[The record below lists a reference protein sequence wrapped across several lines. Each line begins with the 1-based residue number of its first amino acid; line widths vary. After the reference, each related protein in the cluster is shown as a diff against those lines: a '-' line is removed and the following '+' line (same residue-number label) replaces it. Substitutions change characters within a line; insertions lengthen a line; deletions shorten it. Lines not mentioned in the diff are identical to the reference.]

1 MDKIMEII
9 EKIGTRNL
17 IFAGIGL
24 VVLIVFLFVYRGL
37 RIRKYRKLIVD
48 VENKMNA
55 VKSLPLQYRLGRVQ
69 SISKNMPEVSELYE
83 QYAQE
88 FERICEYQKNELGI
102 LVNEVDEQLFY
113 GKLRKVSKKMKQ
125 LDEMLIVYE
134 KDSQELLEKIEKI
147 TEIENV
153 QRIEIIRVKEMY
165 RETIDHFESIRFKV
179 EEFVPNLLDIFNE
192 IDDSFVKLEGMMN
205 NQLFEDAK
213 EFTKDIEAKVIW
225 VNQRLED
232 LPSYIAVVRQ
242 YMPKKVAHIQGL
254 IQIMTEEKFS
264 LNQLDAYN
272 RLNMIQTTL
281 EESIG
286 HIKKLELELIPKD
299 PNDNKNVIMEIR
311 GAAGGDEGNIFA
323 GDLYRMYV
331 KYAESQ
337 GWKVEVMEAEESE
350 AGGFSL
356 ISFNVIGDGVY
367 GKLKYESGSHRV
379 QRVPK
384 TETQGRVHTST
395 ATVLVMPEMEEV
407 DVQINKSDLRIDTY
421 RASGAGGQ
429 HINKTDSAVRITH
442 LPTGIVATSQDGR
455 SQHDNRDKAMKAL
468 VARVYDYF
476 QSQQTE
482 AIDSERKSKV
492 GTGDRAE
499 KIRTY
504 NYPQNR
510 VTDHRIGL
518 TIQQLDRI
526 IEGKLDDIITALI
539 NEDQRL
545 KLEGQK

>member
-1 MDKIMEII
+1 MNESMLDRLVSMENRYEELGHMLMDPD
-9 EKIGTRNL
+9 IGTD
-17 IFAGIGL
+17 I
-24 VVLIVFLFVYRGL
+24 
-37 RIRKYRKLIVD
+37 
-48 VENKMNA
+48 
-55 VKSLPLQYRLGRVQ
+55 
-69 SISKNMPEVSELYE
+69 
-83 QYAQE
+83 
-88 FERICEYQKNELGI
+88 
-102 LVNEVDEQLFY
+102 
-113 GKLRKVSKKMKQ
+113 KKMTDVTKEQ
-125 LDEMLIVYE
+125 ASLQAAYDLFQEYKEVKDGIDGAKELMKENDPEIKEMAKMELDE
-134 KDSQELLEKIEKI
+134 
-147 TEIENV
+147 
-153 QRIEIIRVKEMY
+153 
-165 RETIDHFESIRFKV
+165 
-179 EEFVPNLLDIFNE
+179 
-192 IDDSFVKLEGMMN
+192 
-205 NQLFEDAK
+205 
-213 EFTKDIEAKVIW
+213 
-225 VNQRLED
+225 
-232 LPSYIAVVRQ
+232 
-242 YMPKKVAHIQGL
+242 
-254 IQIMTEEKFS
+254 
-264 LNQLDAYN
+264 
-272 RLNMIQTTL
+272 L
-281 EESIG
+281 EERMPDI
-286 HIKKLELELIPKD
+286 IKKLELELIPKD

-526 IEGKLDDIITALI
+526 IEGKLDYIITALI

-545 KLEGQK
+545 KMEGQH

>member
-1 MDKIMEII
+1 MNESMLDRLVSMENRYEELGHMLMDPD
-9 EKIGTRNL
+9 IGTD
-17 IFAGIGL
+17 I
-24 VVLIVFLFVYRGL
+24 
-37 RIRKYRKLIVD
+37 
-48 VENKMNA
+48 
-55 VKSLPLQYRLGRVQ
+55 
-69 SISKNMPEVSELYE
+69 
-83 QYAQE
+83 
-88 FERICEYQKNELGI
+88 
-102 LVNEVDEQLFY
+102 
-113 GKLRKVSKKMKQ
+113 KKMTDVTKEQ
-125 LDEMLIVYE
+125 ASLQAAYDLFQEYKEVKDGIDGAKEIMKENDPEIKEMAKMELDE
-134 KDSQELLEKIEKI
+134 
-147 TEIENV
+147 
-153 QRIEIIRVKEMY
+153 
-165 RETIDHFESIRFKV
+165 
-179 EEFVPNLLDIFNE
+179 
-192 IDDSFVKLEGMMN
+192 
-205 NQLFEDAK
+205 
-213 EFTKDIEAKVIW
+213 
-225 VNQRLED
+225 
-232 LPSYIAVVRQ
+232 
-242 YMPKKVAHIQGL
+242 
-254 IQIMTEEKFS
+254 
-264 LNQLDAYN
+264 
-272 RLNMIQTTL
+272 L
-281 EESIG
+281 EERMPDI
-286 HIKKLELELIPKD
+286 IKKLELELIPKD

>member
-1 MDKIMEII
+1 MNESMLDRLVSMENRYEELGHMLMDPD
-9 EKIGTRNL
+9 IGTDIKKMTDVTKEQASL
-17 IFAGIGL
+17 QAAYDLFQEYKEVKDGL
-24 VVLIVFLFVYRGL
+24 DGAKELM
-37 RIRKYRKLIVD
+37 K
-48 VENKMNA
+48 ENDPEIKEMAKME
-55 VKSLPLQYRLGRVQ
+55 LDELEER
-69 SISKNMPEVSELYE
+69 MPE
-83 QYAQE
+83 
-88 FERICEYQKNELGI
+88 I
-102 LVNEVDEQLFY
+102 
-113 GKLRKVSKKMKQ
+113 
-125 LDEMLIVYE
+125 
-134 KDSQELLEKIEKI
+134 
-147 TEIENV
+147 
-153 QRIEIIRVKEMY
+153 
-165 RETIDHFESIRFKV
+165 
-179 EEFVPNLLDIFNE
+179 
-192 IDDSFVKLEGMMN
+192 
-205 NQLFEDAK
+205 
-213 EFTKDIEAKVIW
+213 
-225 VNQRLED
+225 
-232 LPSYIAVVRQ
+232 
-242 YMPKKVAHIQGL
+242 
-254 IQIMTEEKFS
+254 
-264 LNQLDAYN
+264 
-272 RLNMIQTTL
+272 
-281 EESIG
+281 
-286 HIKKLELELIPKD
+286 IKKLELELIPKD

>member
-1 MDKIMEII
+1 MNESMLDRLVSMENRYEELGHMLMDPD
-9 EKIGTRNL
+9 IGTD
-17 IFAGIGL
+17 I
-24 VVLIVFLFVYRGL
+24 
-37 RIRKYRKLIVD
+37 
-48 VENKMNA
+48 
-55 VKSLPLQYRLGRVQ
+55 
-69 SISKNMPEVSELYE
+69 
-83 QYAQE
+83 
-88 FERICEYQKNELGI
+88 
-102 LVNEVDEQLFY
+102 
-113 GKLRKVSKKMKQ
+113 KKMTDVTKEQ
-125 LDEMLIVYE
+125 ASLQAAYDLFQEYKEVNDGIDGAKELMKENDPEIKEMVKMELDE
-134 KDSQELLEKIEKI
+134 
-147 TEIENV
+147 
-153 QRIEIIRVKEMY
+153 
-165 RETIDHFESIRFKV
+165 
-179 EEFVPNLLDIFNE
+179 
-192 IDDSFVKLEGMMN
+192 
-205 NQLFEDAK
+205 
-213 EFTKDIEAKVIW
+213 
-225 VNQRLED
+225 
-232 LPSYIAVVRQ
+232 
-242 YMPKKVAHIQGL
+242 
-254 IQIMTEEKFS
+254 
-264 LNQLDAYN
+264 
-272 RLNMIQTTL
+272 L
-281 EESIG
+281 EERMPDI
-286 HIKKLELELIPKD
+286 IKKLELELIPKD

-367 GKLKYESGSHRV
+367 GKLEYDSGSHRV

>member
-1 MDKIMEII
+1 MNESMLDRLVSMENRYEELGHMLMDPD
-9 EKIGTRNL
+9 IGTD
-17 IFAGIGL
+17 I
-24 VVLIVFLFVYRGL
+24 
-37 RIRKYRKLIVD
+37 
-48 VENKMNA
+48 
-55 VKSLPLQYRLGRVQ
+55 
-69 SISKNMPEVSELYE
+69 
-83 QYAQE
+83 
-88 FERICEYQKNELGI
+88 
-102 LVNEVDEQLFY
+102 
-113 GKLRKVSKKMKQ
+113 KKMTDVTKEQ
-125 LDEMLIVYE
+125 ASLQAAYDLFQEYKEVKDGIDGAKELMKENDPEIKEMAKMELDE
-134 KDSQELLEKIEKI
+134 
-147 TEIENV
+147 
-153 QRIEIIRVKEMY
+153 
-165 RETIDHFESIRFKV
+165 
-179 EEFVPNLLDIFNE
+179 
-192 IDDSFVKLEGMMN
+192 
-205 NQLFEDAK
+205 
-213 EFTKDIEAKVIW
+213 
-225 VNQRLED
+225 
-232 LPSYIAVVRQ
+232 
-242 YMPKKVAHIQGL
+242 
-254 IQIMTEEKFS
+254 
-264 LNQLDAYN
+264 
-272 RLNMIQTTL
+272 L
-281 EESIG
+281 EERMPDI
-286 HIKKLELELIPKD
+286 IKKLELELIPKD

-455 SQHDNRDKAMKAL
+455 SQHDNSDKAMKAL

>member
-1 MDKIMEII
+1 MNESMLDRLKSMENRFEELGHMLMDPDIGSDIKKMTEVTKEQASLQAAYDLFQEYKKVEQGINEAKELAKENDPEIKEMAKMELEELETRMPEII
-9 EKIGTRNL
+9 
-17 IFAGIGL
+17 
-24 VVLIVFLFVYRGL
+24 
-37 RIRKYRKLIVD
+37 
-48 VENKMNA
+48 
-55 VKSLPLQYRLGRVQ
+55 S
-69 SISKNMPEVSELYE
+69 
-83 QYAQE
+83 
-88 FERICEYQKNELGI
+88 
-102 LVNEVDEQLFY
+102 
-113 GKLRKVSKKMKQ
+113 
-125 LDEMLIVYE
+125 
-134 KDSQELLEKIEKI
+134 
-147 TEIENV
+147 
-153 QRIEIIRVKEMY
+153 
-165 RETIDHFESIRFKV
+165 
-179 EEFVPNLLDIFNE
+179 
-192 IDDSFVKLEGMMN
+192 KLE
-205 NQLFEDAK
+205 
-213 EFTKDIEAKVIW
+213 V
-225 VNQRLED
+225 
-232 LPSYIAVVRQ
+232 
-242 YMPKKVAHIQGL
+242 
-254 IQIMTEEKFS
+254 
-264 LNQLDAYN
+264 
-272 RLNMIQTTL
+272 
-281 EESIG
+281 
-286 HIKKLELELIPKD
+286 ELIPKD

-331 KYAESQ
+331 KYCESQ
-337 GWKVEVMEAEESE
+337 GWKIDVLEADEAE
-350 AGGFSL
+350 AGGYSL
-356 ISFNVIGDGVY
+356 ISFNVIGDDVY

-407 DVQINKSDLRIDTY
+407 DVQINKNDLRIDTY

-442 LPTGIVATSQDGR
+442 LPTGIVAASQDGR
-455 SQHDNRDKAMKAL
+455 SQHDNKDKAMKTL
-468 VARVYDYF
+468 IARVYDYY

-526 IEGKLDDIITALI
+526 MDGKLDDIITALI

>member
-1 MDKIMEII
+1 MNESMLDRLVSMENRYEELGHMLMDPD
-9 EKIGTRNL
+9 IGTD
-17 IFAGIGL
+17 I
-24 VVLIVFLFVYRGL
+24 
-37 RIRKYRKLIVD
+37 
-48 VENKMNA
+48 
-55 VKSLPLQYRLGRVQ
+55 
-69 SISKNMPEVSELYE
+69 
-83 QYAQE
+83 
-88 FERICEYQKNELGI
+88 
-102 LVNEVDEQLFY
+102 
-113 GKLRKVSKKMKQ
+113 KKMTDVTKEQ
-125 LDEMLIVYE
+125 ASLQAAYDLFQEYKEVKDGIDGAKELMKKNDPEIKEMAKMELDE
-134 KDSQELLEKIEKI
+134 
-147 TEIENV
+147 
-153 QRIEIIRVKEMY
+153 
-165 RETIDHFESIRFKV
+165 
-179 EEFVPNLLDIFNE
+179 
-192 IDDSFVKLEGMMN
+192 
-205 NQLFEDAK
+205 
-213 EFTKDIEAKVIW
+213 
-225 VNQRLED
+225 
-232 LPSYIAVVRQ
+232 
-242 YMPKKVAHIQGL
+242 
-254 IQIMTEEKFS
+254 
-264 LNQLDAYN
+264 
-272 RLNMIQTTL
+272 L
-281 EESIG
+281 EERMPDI
-286 HIKKLELELIPKD
+286 IKKLELELIPKD

>member
-1 MDKIMEII
+1 MNESMLDRLLSMENRFEELGHMLMDPD
-9 EKIGTRNL
+9 IGTD
-17 IFAGIGL
+17 I
-24 VVLIVFLFVYRGL
+24 
-37 RIRKYRKLIVD
+37 
-48 VENKMNA
+48 
-55 VKSLPLQYRLGRVQ
+55 
-69 SISKNMPEVSELYE
+69 
-83 QYAQE
+83 
-88 FERICEYQKNELGI
+88 
-102 LVNEVDEQLFY
+102 
-113 GKLRKVSKKMKQ
+113 KKMTEVTKEQ
-125 LDEMLIVYE
+125 ASLQTAFDLF
-134 KDSQELLEKIEKI
+134 QEYKAI
-147 TEIENV
+147 
-153 QRIEIIRVKEMY
+153 QSG
-165 RETIDHFESIRFKV
+165 ID
-179 EEFVPNLLDIFNE
+179 
-192 IDDSFVKLEGMMN
+192 
-205 NQLFEDAK
+205 DAK
-213 EFTKDIEAKVIW
+213 ELLKEKDPEIKEMAKMELEELEAKLPDVI
-225 VNQRLED
+225 
-232 LPSYIAVVRQ
+232 
-242 YMPKKVAHIQGL
+242 H
-254 IQIMTEEKFS
+254 
-264 LNQLDAYN
+264 
-272 RLNMIQTTL
+272 
-281 EESIG
+281 
-286 HIKKLELELIPKD
+286 KLELELIPKD

-331 KYAESQ
+331 KYSESQ
-337 GWKVEVMEAEESE
+337 GWKIEVMEAEESE

-407 DVQINKSDLRIDTY
+407 DVEINKSDLRIDTY

-442 LPTGIVATSQDGR
+442 IPTGIVATSQDGR

-476 QSQQTE
+476 QSQQNE
-482 AIDSERKSKV
+482 AIDSERKSKI

-518 TIQQLDRI
+518 SIQQLDRI
-526 IEGKLDDIITALI
+526 MDGKLEDIITALI

-545 KLEGQK
+545 KLEGHQ

>member
-1 MDKIMEII
+1 MNESILDRLVSMENRYEELGHMLMDPD
-9 EKIGTRNL
+9 IGTD
-17 IFAGIGL
+17 I
-24 VVLIVFLFVYRGL
+24 
-37 RIRKYRKLIVD
+37 
-48 VENKMNA
+48 
-55 VKSLPLQYRLGRVQ
+55 
-69 SISKNMPEVSELYE
+69 
-83 QYAQE
+83 
-88 FERICEYQKNELGI
+88 
-102 LVNEVDEQLFY
+102 
-113 GKLRKVSKKMKQ
+113 KKMTDVTKEQ
-125 LDEMLIVYE
+125 ASLQAAYDLFQEYKEVKDGIDGAKELMKENDPEIKEMAKMELDE
-134 KDSQELLEKIEKI
+134 
-147 TEIENV
+147 
-153 QRIEIIRVKEMY
+153 
-165 RETIDHFESIRFKV
+165 
-179 EEFVPNLLDIFNE
+179 
-192 IDDSFVKLEGMMN
+192 
-205 NQLFEDAK
+205 
-213 EFTKDIEAKVIW
+213 
-225 VNQRLED
+225 
-232 LPSYIAVVRQ
+232 
-242 YMPKKVAHIQGL
+242 
-254 IQIMTEEKFS
+254 
-264 LNQLDAYN
+264 
-272 RLNMIQTTL
+272 L
-281 EESIG
+281 EERMPDI
-286 HIKKLELELIPKD
+286 IKKLELELIPKD

-356 ISFNVIGDGVY
+356 ISFNVIGEGVY

>member
-1 MDKIMEII
+1 MNESMLDRLLSMEN
-9 EKIGTRNL
+9 R
-17 IFAGIGL
+17 
-24 VVLIVFLFVYRGL
+24 
-37 RIRKYRKLIVD
+37 
-48 VENKMNA
+48 
-55 VKSLPLQYRLGRVQ
+55 
-69 SISKNMPEVSELYE
+69 
-83 QYAQE
+83 
-88 FERICEYQKNELGI
+88 FEELGHMLMDPDI
-102 LVNEVDEQLFY
+102 GSDI
-113 GKLRKVSKKMKQ
+113 KKMTEVTKEQ
-125 LDEMLIVYE
+125 ASLQTAFDLF
-134 KDSQELLEKIEKI
+134 QEYKAI
-147 TEIENV
+147 
-153 QRIEIIRVKEMY
+153 QSG
-165 RETIDHFESIRFKV
+165 ID
-179 EEFVPNLLDIFNE
+179 
-192 IDDSFVKLEGMMN
+192 
-205 NQLFEDAK
+205 DAK
-213 EFTKDIEAKVIW
+213 ELLKEKDPEIKEMAKMELEELEAKLPDVI
-225 VNQRLED
+225 
-232 LPSYIAVVRQ
+232 
-242 YMPKKVAHIQGL
+242 H
-254 IQIMTEEKFS
+254 
-264 LNQLDAYN
+264 
-272 RLNMIQTTL
+272 
-281 EESIG
+281 
-286 HIKKLELELIPKD
+286 KLELELIPKD

-331 KYAESQ
+331 KYSESQ
-337 GWKVEVMEAEESE
+337 GWKIEVMEAEESE

-356 ISFNVIGDGVY
+356 FSFNVIGDGVY

-407 DVQINKSDLRIDTY
+407 DVEINKSDLRIDTY

-442 LPTGIVATSQDGR
+442 IPTGIVATSQDGR

-476 QSQQTE
+476 QSQQNE
-482 AIDSERKSKV
+482 AIDSERKSKI

-518 TIQQLDRI
+518 SIQQLDRI
-526 IEGKLDDIITALI
+526 MDGKLEDIITALI

-545 KLEGQK
+545 KLEGHQ

>member
-1 MDKIMEII
+1 MNESMLDRLVSMENRYEELGHMLMDPD
-9 EKIGTRNL
+9 IGTD
-17 IFAGIGL
+17 I
-24 VVLIVFLFVYRGL
+24 
-37 RIRKYRKLIVD
+37 
-48 VENKMNA
+48 
-55 VKSLPLQYRLGRVQ
+55 
-69 SISKNMPEVSELYE
+69 
-83 QYAQE
+83 
-88 FERICEYQKNELGI
+88 
-102 LVNEVDEQLFY
+102 
-113 GKLRKVSKKMKQ
+113 KKMTDVTKEQ
-125 LDEMLIVYE
+125 ASLQAAYDLFQEYKEVKDGIDGAKELMKENDPEIKEMAKMELDE
-134 KDSQELLEKIEKI
+134 
-147 TEIENV
+147 
-153 QRIEIIRVKEMY
+153 
-165 RETIDHFESIRFKV
+165 
-179 EEFVPNLLDIFNE
+179 
-192 IDDSFVKLEGMMN
+192 
-205 NQLFEDAK
+205 
-213 EFTKDIEAKVIW
+213 
-225 VNQRLED
+225 
-232 LPSYIAVVRQ
+232 
-242 YMPKKVAHIQGL
+242 
-254 IQIMTEEKFS
+254 
-264 LNQLDAYN
+264 
-272 RLNMIQTTL
+272 L
-281 EESIG
+281 EERMPDI
-286 HIKKLELELIPKD
+286 IKKLELELIPKD

-526 IEGKLDDIITALI
+526 IEGKLDDIIPALI

>member
-1 MDKIMEII
+1 MLDRLVSMENRYEELGHMLMDPD
-9 EKIGTRNL
+9 IGTDIKKL
-17 IFAGIGL
+17 TDVTKEQASLQAAYDLFQEYKEVKDGIDGAKEL
-24 VVLIVFLFVYRGL
+24 M
-37 RIRKYRKLIVD
+37 K
-48 VENKMNA
+48 ENDPEIKEMAKM
-55 VKSLPLQYRLGRVQ
+55 
-69 SISKNMPEVSELYE
+69 E
-83 QYAQE
+83 
-88 FERICEYQKNELGI
+88 
-102 LVNEVDEQLFY
+102 
-113 GKLRKVSKKMKQ
+113 
-125 LDEMLIVYE
+125 LDE
-134 KDSQELLEKIEKI
+134 
-147 TEIENV
+147 
-153 QRIEIIRVKEMY
+153 
-165 RETIDHFESIRFKV
+165 
-179 EEFVPNLLDIFNE
+179 
-192 IDDSFVKLEGMMN
+192 
-205 NQLFEDAK
+205 
-213 EFTKDIEAKVIW
+213 
-225 VNQRLED
+225 
-232 LPSYIAVVRQ
+232 
-242 YMPKKVAHIQGL
+242 
-254 IQIMTEEKFS
+254 
-264 LNQLDAYN
+264 
-272 RLNMIQTTL
+272 L
-281 EESIG
+281 EERMPDI
-286 HIKKLELELIPKD
+286 IKKLELELIPKD

>member
-1 MDKIMEII
+1 MNESMLDRLVSMENRYEELGHMLMDPD
-9 EKIGTRNL
+9 IGTDIKKMTDVTKEQASL
-17 IFAGIGL
+17 QAAYDLFQEYKKVKDGIDGAKEL
-24 VVLIVFLFVYRGL
+24 MKENDPEIKEMAKMELDEL
-37 RIRKYRKLIVD
+37 
-48 VENKMNA
+48 ENKM
-55 VKSLPLQYRLGRVQ
+55 P
-69 SISKNMPEVSELYE
+69 
-83 QYAQE
+83 
-88 FERICEYQKNELGI
+88 
-102 LVNEVDEQLFY
+102 
-113 GKLRKVSKKMKQ
+113 
-125 LDEMLIVYE
+125 
-134 KDSQELLEKIEKI
+134 
-147 TEIENV
+147 
-153 QRIEIIRVKEMY
+153 
-165 RETIDHFESIRFKV
+165 
-179 EEFVPNLLDIFNE
+179 DI
-192 IDDSFVKLEGMMN
+192 
-205 NQLFEDAK
+205 
-213 EFTKDIEAKVIW
+213 
-225 VNQRLED
+225 
-232 LPSYIAVVRQ
+232 
-242 YMPKKVAHIQGL
+242 
-254 IQIMTEEKFS
+254 
-264 LNQLDAYN
+264 
-272 RLNMIQTTL
+272 
-281 EESIG
+281 
-286 HIKKLELELIPKD
+286 IKKLELELIPKD

>member
-1 MDKIMEII
+1 MNESMLDRLVSMENRYEELGHMLMDPD
-9 EKIGTRNL
+9 IGTDIKKMTDVTKEQASL
-17 IFAGIGL
+17 QAAYDLFQEYKEVKDGIDGAKEL
-24 VVLIVFLFVYRGL
+24 MKENDPEIKEMAKMELDEL
-37 RIRKYRKLIVD
+37 
-48 VENKMNA
+48 ENKM
-55 VKSLPLQYRLGRVQ
+55 P
-69 SISKNMPEVSELYE
+69 
-83 QYAQE
+83 
-88 FERICEYQKNELGI
+88 
-102 LVNEVDEQLFY
+102 
-113 GKLRKVSKKMKQ
+113 
-125 LDEMLIVYE
+125 
-134 KDSQELLEKIEKI
+134 
-147 TEIENV
+147 
-153 QRIEIIRVKEMY
+153 
-165 RETIDHFESIRFKV
+165 
-179 EEFVPNLLDIFNE
+179 DI
-192 IDDSFVKLEGMMN
+192 
-205 NQLFEDAK
+205 
-213 EFTKDIEAKVIW
+213 
-225 VNQRLED
+225 
-232 LPSYIAVVRQ
+232 
-242 YMPKKVAHIQGL
+242 
-254 IQIMTEEKFS
+254 
-264 LNQLDAYN
+264 
-272 RLNMIQTTL
+272 
-281 EESIG
+281 
-286 HIKKLELELIPKD
+286 IKKLELELIPKD

-407 DVQINKSDLRIDTY
+407 DVQINKNDLRIDTY

>member
-1 MDKIMEII
+1 MDPD
-9 EKIGTRNL
+9 IGTD
-17 IFAGIGL
+17 I
-24 VVLIVFLFVYRGL
+24 
-37 RIRKYRKLIVD
+37 
-48 VENKMNA
+48 
-55 VKSLPLQYRLGRVQ
+55 
-69 SISKNMPEVSELYE
+69 
-83 QYAQE
+83 
-88 FERICEYQKNELGI
+88 
-102 LVNEVDEQLFY
+102 
-113 GKLRKVSKKMKQ
+113 KKMTDVTKEQ
-125 LDEMLIVYE
+125 ASLQAAYDLFQEYKEVKDGIDGAKELMKENDPEIKEMAKMELDE
-134 KDSQELLEKIEKI
+134 
-147 TEIENV
+147 
-153 QRIEIIRVKEMY
+153 
-165 RETIDHFESIRFKV
+165 
-179 EEFVPNLLDIFNE
+179 
-192 IDDSFVKLEGMMN
+192 
-205 NQLFEDAK
+205 
-213 EFTKDIEAKVIW
+213 
-225 VNQRLED
+225 
-232 LPSYIAVVRQ
+232 
-242 YMPKKVAHIQGL
+242 
-254 IQIMTEEKFS
+254 
-264 LNQLDAYN
+264 
-272 RLNMIQTTL
+272 L
-281 EESIG
+281 EERMPDI
-286 HIKKLELELIPKD
+286 IKKLELELIPKD

-504 NYPQNR
+504 NYPQTR

>member
-1 MDKIMEII
+1 MNESMLDRLVSMENRY
-9 EKIGTRNL
+9 EE
-17 IFAGIGL
+17 L
-24 VVLIVFLFVYRGL
+24 VHILMYPDIVTE
-37 RIRKYRKLIVD
+37 I
-48 VENKMNA
+48 
-55 VKSLPLQYRLGRVQ
+55 
-69 SISKNMPEVSELYE
+69 
-83 QYAQE
+83 
-88 FERICEYQKNELGI
+88 
-102 LVNEVDEQLFY
+102 
-113 GKLRKVSKKMKQ
+113 KKMTDVTKEQ
-125 LDEMLIVYE
+125 ASLQAAYDLFQEYKEVKDGIDGAKELMKENDPEIKEMAKMELDE
-134 KDSQELLEKIEKI
+134 
-147 TEIENV
+147 
-153 QRIEIIRVKEMY
+153 
-165 RETIDHFESIRFKV
+165 
-179 EEFVPNLLDIFNE
+179 
-192 IDDSFVKLEGMMN
+192 
-205 NQLFEDAK
+205 
-213 EFTKDIEAKVIW
+213 
-225 VNQRLED
+225 
-232 LPSYIAVVRQ
+232 
-242 YMPKKVAHIQGL
+242 
-254 IQIMTEEKFS
+254 
-264 LNQLDAYN
+264 
-272 RLNMIQTTL
+272 L
-281 EESIG
+281 EERMPDI
-286 HIKKLELELIPKD
+286 IKKLELELIPKD